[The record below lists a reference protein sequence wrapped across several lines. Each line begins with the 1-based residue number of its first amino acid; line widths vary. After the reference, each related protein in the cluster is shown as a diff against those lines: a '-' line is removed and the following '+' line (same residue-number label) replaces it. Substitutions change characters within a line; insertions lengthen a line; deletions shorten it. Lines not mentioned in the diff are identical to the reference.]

1 MDVSF
6 FGFVKGLSGKV
17 MLSSCWRKEVGRA
30 SGVSNWWERNRVLCV
45 SSKVLPHL
53 WVYQVWGWRWGQGS
67 PLGMAGFI
75 TPVHLLEMGK
85 ERPVSLSSGHWG

>member
-1 MDVSF
+1 
-6 FGFVKGLSGKV
+6 

-30 SGVSNWWERNRVLCV
+30 PRVPHWWERNRVACV
-45 SSKVLPHL
+45 CVCVFSKVLPCL

-75 TPVHLLEMGK
+75 TPVHLQERGK
-85 ERPVSLSSGHWG
+85 E

>member
-6 FGFVKGLSGKV
+6 FGFVKGLAGKV

-53 WVYQVWGWRWGQGS
+53 WVYQVWGWRWGQGVT
-67 PLGMAGFI
+67 PGHGRLHNTCTPAGD
-75 TPVHLLEMGK
+75 G
-85 ERPVSLSSGHWG
+85 